1 MGQAPPGESYNSEGI
16 GYPLVAGAGDFGPVY
31 PKPKKFTTNPTR
43 LSAPGDIILGIR
55 ATIGVKTLADQ
66 VYCLGRGV
74 AGLRVGDGLD
84 GRFLW
89 NWLTFAAPKLAAKG
103 KGATFLQVNRADI
116 GEMRIPLPS
125 LDEQRRIAAILDHA
139 DALRAKRRETLA
151 RLDELTQSI
160 FIDMFGDPA
169 ANPRGFK
176 RIVLGDVIEFAK
188 DGPHVSPTYAES
200 GVPFLSSRHVRPG
213 VISWNDLKYLTA
225 EDAEAQWK
233 KIKPRRGDILYTKG
247 GTTGYA
253 AEVRTDMDFAVWV
266 HIALLRPI
274 ADVVNPSWLE
284 AMLNTA
290 YCYRQSQEL
299 THGIANRDLGLKRMV
314 KIAMYLPDLRLQER
328 FASYVAI
335 LGSVAEC
342 HRNALAE
349 LDALFAS
356 LQSRAYRGEL

>member
-1 MGQAPPGESYNSEGI
+1 M
-16 GYPLVAGAGDFGPVY
+16 
-31 PKPKKFTTNPTR
+31 
-43 LSAPGDIILGIR
+43 
-55 ATIGVKTLADQ
+55 KTLADQ

-89 NWLTFAAPKLAAKG
+89 NWLNLAAPKLAAKG

-188 DGPHVSPTYAES
+188 DGPHVSPTYA
-200 GVPFLSSRHVRPG
+200 
-213 VISWNDLKYLTA
+213 
-225 EDAEAQWK
+225 
-233 KIKPRRGDILYTKG
+233 
-247 GTTGYA
+247 
-253 AEVRTDMDFAVWV
+253 
-266 HIALLRPI
+266 
-274 ADVVNPSWLE
+274 
-284 AMLNTA
+284 
-290 YCYRQSQEL
+290 
-299 THGIANRDLGLKRMV
+299 
-314 KIAMYLPDLRLQER
+314 
-328 FASYVAI
+328 
-335 LGSVAEC
+335 
-342 HRNALAE
+342 
-349 LDALFAS
+349 
-356 LQSRAYRGEL
+356 